1 MDEFFQPENQL
12 SKDSFVYRMQEYI
25 RKHLPSNN
33 YAIESIE
40 NYFYVLS
47 NVKIYLN

>member
-12 SKDSFVYRMQEYI
+12 SKDSFEYI